1 MIRRHNTAASCH
13 LVKESMSIQTTSATE
28 RLRQNAFEVRDR
40 NRKQPKL
47 EPGVLIKVGVRG
59 ERFWC
64 KVKRV
69 RKDGALVS
77 IVDNELLKSPWKVG
91 HEIVV
96 LPEHVLETS
105 DPNDMTFASL
115 LSALGSSEAAMLWR
129 ELRIKDG
136 SGVAA
141 KPKTFFVLPDLKN

>member
-1 MIRRHNTAASCH
+1 
-13 LVKESMSIQTTSATE
+13 MSSPATSAAG
-28 RLRQNAFEVRDR
+28 RLRQHTFEVRDK
-40 NRKQPKL
+40 NRKRPKV

-64 KVKRV
+64 KVRGV
-69 RKDGALVS
+69 RKDGALVA
-77 IVDNELLKSPWKVG
+77 IIDNELLKSPWKVG

-129 ELRIKDG
+129 EMRLMDG
-136 SGVAA
+136 SGVTA
-141 KPKTFFVLPDLKN
+141 KPKTFFVLPYID

>member
-1 MIRRHNTAASCH
+1 
-13 LVKESMSIQTTSATE
+13 MSSPATSAAE
-28 RLRQNAFEVRDR
+28 RLRQHTFEVRDK
-40 NRKQPKL
+40 NRRSPKA

-69 RKDGALVS
+69 RKDGAIVA
-77 IVDNELLKSPWKVG
+77 IVDNELLKSPRKVG
-91 HEIVV
+91 DEIVV

-115 LSALGSSEAAMLWR
+115 LSVLGSSEAAMLWR
-129 ELRIKDG
+129 EMRLMDG
-136 SGVAA
+136 SGATA
-141 KPKTFFVLPDLKN
+141 KPKTFFVLPDIN

>member
-1 MIRRHNTAASCH
+1 M
-13 LVKESMSIQTTSATE
+13 
-28 RLRQNAFEVRDR
+28 RDK
-40 NRKQPKL
+40 NRKRPKV
-47 EPGVLIKVGVRG
+47 EPGVFIRVGVRG

-64 KVKRV
+64 KVQRV
-69 RKDGALVS
+69 RRDGALVV

-91 HEIVV
+91 DELVV

-129 ELRIKDG
+129 EMRLMDG
-136 SGVAA
+136 SGATA
-141 KPKTFFVLPDLKN
+141 KPKPFFVLPDIN

>member
-1 MIRRHNTAASCH
+1 
-13 LVKESMSIQTTSATE
+13 MSSPATSAAE
-28 RLRQNAFEVRDR
+28 RLRQHTFEVRDR
-40 NRKQPKL
+40 NRRRPKV

-69 RKDGALVS
+69 RKDGALVA

-91 HEIVV
+91 HELVV

-115 LSALGSSEAAMLWR
+115 LSVLGSSEAAMLWR
-129 ELRIKDG
+129 EMRLMDG
-136 SGVAA
+136 SGVTA
-141 KPKTFFVLPDLKN
+141 KPKTFFVLPDIN